1 MQMRVSILAM
11 LAVATAA
18 SSAAAQEWKTY
29 GNAQDGL
36 SVELPGAATMKD
48 DPPKSNLL
56 LERNYELKSGAS
68 GGYMVMAIIR
78 NPAADF
84 TAAGA
89 QAMQIMADQFKKDC
103 QVHNER
109 WLSVPGGVGSEFT
122 FEKCPES
129 AAVRLRSYTIGH
141 RIYNVIAV
149 GPAGFEKTAEAQ
161 RVFDFFKLT
170 EMAPPPAPVAAP
182 AKPLEWQT
190 FASAEDGFSIEFPGV
205 AQPVPANLNAQTM
218 ISNRQYAV
226 PTGNAVW
233 LAAATR
239 YHNPARGNLSDD
251 AFANGMIAAIKD
263 KCELRDDRRTSIPDG
278 LVMDLTFDKCPD
290 IPIKKLRITAVGR
303 QLYQQVVLGPAGIE
317 ASPDTQRFFNS
328 FKLLAPPPAAAEAPP
343 ARTAAAPPAA
353 APAAQ
358 LTGLAAWNALVGNT
372 ITGKNDD
379 GLLTE
384 YYLPDGSVKSK
395 TDDESSVGRWSVR
408 GERVCF
414 KFPKEDEECYRLQV
428 QGNVATYTGSD
439 GKPWRYEVLKGNP
452 KRL

>member
-1 MQMRVSILAM
+1 MRVRISVLAL
-11 LAVATAA
+11 LAVATFAG
-18 SSAAAQEWKTY
+18 SSAAQEWKTY
-29 GNAQDGL
+29 GSVQDGL
-36 SVELPGAATMKD
+36 SVELPGTATMKD

-56 LERNYELKSGAS
+56 LERNYELKSRAN

-84 TAAGA
+84 TATGA

-122 FEKCPES
+122 FEKCPEG

-161 RVFDFFKLT
+161 RVLDSFKLT

-190 FASAEDGFSIEFPGV
+190 FTSADDGFSIEFPGA
-205 AQPVPANLNAQTM
+205 AQPVPANHNAQTM
-218 ISNRQYAV
+218 VSSRQYAV
-226 PTGNAVW
+226 AAGNAVW

-239 YHNPARGNLSDD
+239 YHNPARGNLSDE
-251 AFANGMIAAIKD
+251 AFATGMIAAIKD

-278 LVMDLTFDKCPD
+278 LVMDLIFDKCPD
-290 IPIKKLRITAVGR
+290 TPIKKLRITAVGR
-303 QLYQQVVLGPAGIE
+303 QLYQQVVVGPAGIE
-317 ASPDTQRFFNS
+317 TSPDTQRFFNS
-328 FKLLAPPPAAAEAPP
+328 FKLTAPPTPP
-343 ARTAAAPPAA
+343 ARTAATPTIPQPAPR
-353 APAAQ
+353 
-358 LTGLAAWNALVGNT
+358 LTGLAAWNALLGNT

-384 YYLPDGSVKSK
+384 HYLPDGSVKSR
-395 TDDESSVGRWSVR
+395 TDDERSTGRWTVR

-414 KFPKEDEECYRLQV
+414 KFPKDDEECYRVQV
-428 QGNVATYTGSD
+428 QDNVALFIDSD
-439 GKPWRYEVLKGNP
+439 NKTWRYEILKGNP
-452 KRL
+452 KQL